1 MALLKVNKALSVLIE
16 ETTLRTVDDAVTYLG
31 SKYDIDDEV
40 HGEITEFLESF
51 KVAVKEKMSAEA
63 AAIAKGSKGK
73 RGKKDG
79 NTSSGEEKQKRA
91 PSAYNLYV
99 QKKMAE
105 YKLADETMSAKDRM
119 TKASGQWKM
128 DKMTGQDLNGRW

>member
-16 ETTLRTVDDAVTYLG
+16 ETTLRTIDDVVTYLG
-31 SKYDIDDEV
+31 SKIEMDDEMK
-40 HGEITEFLESF
+40 GFFESF
-51 KVAVKEKMSAEA
+51 KVAVKEKMTAEA
-63 AAIAKGSKGK
+63 AAIAKGSKRK

-99 QKKMAE
+99 QEKMAE

-128 DKMTGQDLNGRW
+128 DKEKKNTGAK